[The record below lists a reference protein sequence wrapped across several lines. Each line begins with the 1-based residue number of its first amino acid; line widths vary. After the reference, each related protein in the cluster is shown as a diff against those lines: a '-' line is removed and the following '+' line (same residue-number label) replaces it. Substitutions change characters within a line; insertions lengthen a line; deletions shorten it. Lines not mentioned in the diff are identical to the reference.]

1 MFSGLKVVEIAS
13 FIAAPA
19 AATMLSDFGAD
30 VIKVEPPGLGDP
42 QRLLSSVPPSPAAP
56 GNYSWHLANRNKR
69 GMSVDLK
76 SDGGTEILKR
86 LVEWADVV
94 ITNFPH
100 GTREAL
106 HLGYEEVSG
115 WNPRVIYADITGFG
129 DAGPDARLPGF
140 DLTAFWSRSGL
151 LASTRDAGAPPTSPP
166 WGSGD
171 YTTATA
177 IYAAITT
184 ALYHRERT
192 GRGANV
198 GTSLLATGVWA
209 TGTLVSAALAGGKP
223 YELHDRK
230 QAGERADQCVSER
243 RRSLDHAG
251 RQAIGMAGIGQ
262 RHRAVRPVGRSA
274 LQPTRKAIGQ
284 HAAELADL
292 LDAEFSAQP
301 LAHLE
306 RGSRPSPHP
315 LRRHPDARGGG
326 RGSAAARG
334 RHRRAD
340 RGCHGPGVHGQQ
352 PDHPPRAGQGSVPAR
367 TRARRAQRRSPRTAG
382 IQRRRH
388 RPATGAEGDSRC
400 ARTGDS
406 EMTTTEVSTEL
417 VLTERHGEGVLTI
430 TINRPGAEERRQP
443 RGRGPAGSRAG

>member
-1 MFSGLKVVEIAS
+1 MTATTPESVFAGLKVVEIAS

-30 VIKVEPPGLGDP
+30 VIKVEPPGIGDP

-76 SDGGTEILKR
+76 SEGGTEILKR
-86 LVEWADVV
+86 LVQWADVV

-106 HLGYEEVSG
+106 HLGYEEVSS

-129 DAGPDARLPGF
+129 DAGPDAKLPGF

-151 LASTRDAGAPPTSPP
+151 LAATRDAGAPPTSPV

-223 YELHDRK
+223 YELHDRNRPVNAMTNAYQSGDGRWFMLAAK
-230 QAGERADQCVSER
+230 RSAWPTLANAIGRSELLADPRFADVQAIAENAGELAKTLDDEFRSRPLSHWKDALDAARIPYGVIQTPEEAAHDPQLRA
-243 RRSLDHAG
+243 
-251 RQAIGMAGIGQ
+251 AGIVVPIEDAPDLDYTVNNPITLRGLE
-262 RHRAVRPVGRSA
+262 RVPSRRAPEHGEHNDEI
-274 LQPTRKAIGQ
+274 LTQLG
-284 HAAELADL
+284 
-292 LDAEFSAQP
+292 FSAEDIAQ
-301 LAHLE
+301 
-306 RGSRPSPHP
+306 
-315 LRRHPDARGGG
+315 LREQNAIPVA
-326 RGSAAARG
+326 
-334 RHRRAD
+334 
-340 RGCHGPGVHGQQ
+340 
-352 PDHPPRAGQGSVPAR
+352 
-367 TRARRAQRRSPRTAG
+367 
-382 IQRRRH
+382 
-388 RPATGAEGDSRC
+388 
-400 ARTGDS
+400 S
-406 EMTTTEVSTEL
+406 EQETVK
-417 VLTERHGEGVLTI
+417 
-430 TINRPGAEERRQP
+430 
-443 RGRGPAGSRAG
+443 

>member
-1 MFSGLKVVEIAS
+1 MTTQPTQSVFSGLKVVEIAS

-76 SDGGTEILKR
+76 SAGGTEILKR

-106 HLGYEEVSG
+106 HLGYEEVSS

-192 GRGANV
+192 GLGANV

-209 TGTLVSAALAGGKP
+209 TGTLVSAALAGGKA
-223 YELHDRK
+223 YELHDRTAPVNALTNPY
-230 QAGERADQCVSER
+230 QSEDGR
-243 RRSLDHAG
+243 WLMLAARRSAWPVLANAIGRSDLLSDPRFSDAEAISDHA
-251 RQAIGMAGIGQ
+251 
-262 RHRAVRPVGRSA
+262 SA
-274 LQPTRKAIGQ
+274 L
-284 HAAELADL
+284 AEL
-292 LDAEFSAQP
+292 LDAEFRAQP
-301 LAHLE
+301 FAHWNEVLDEARIPFGVIQTPEEAAEDPQLRANDIVVPIEGAQDLEYTVNNPLTLRGLA
-306 RGSRPSPHP
+306 R
-315 LRRHPDARGGG
+315 
-326 RGSAAARG
+326 
-334 RHRRAD
+334 
-340 RGCHGPGVHGQQ
+340 
-352 PDHPPRAGQGSVPAR
+352 VPAR
-367 TRARRAQRRSPRTAG
+367 REPEHGEHNAEILEQLGFSADDVNQL
-382 IQRRRH
+382 Q
-388 RPATGAEGDSRC
+388 ATGAIPVAPEQ
-400 ARTGDS
+400 
-406 EMTTTEVSTEL
+406 EKV
-417 VLTERHGEGVLTI
+417 
-430 TINRPGAEERRQP
+430 Q
-443 RGRGPAGSRAG
+443 

>member
-1 MFSGLKVVEIAS
+1 MSTQTNQTTQTTQSVFSGLKVVEIAS

-56 GNYSWHLANRNKR
+56 GNYGWHLANRNKR
-69 GMSVDLK
+69 GMAIDLK
-76 SDGGTEILKR
+76 SEGGTTILKR
-86 LVEWADVV
+86 LVEWADVL

-115 WNPRVIYADITGFG
+115 WNPRIIYADITGFG
-129 DAGPDARLPGF
+129 DAGPDAGLPGF

-151 LASTRDAGAPPTSPP
+151 LAATRDAGAPPTAPV

-223 YELHDRK
+223 YELHDRTAPVNAMTNAY
-230 QAGERADQCVSER
+230 QSADGHW
-243 RRSLDHAG
+243 LMLAA
-251 RQAIGMAGIGQ
+251 RQSAWSTLANAIG
-262 RHRAVRPVGRSA
+262 RSDLLSDPRFA
-274 LQPTRKAIGQ
+274 DVKAIGQ
-284 HAAELADL
+284 HATELAELL
-292 LDAEFSAQP
+292 EAEFKAHP
-301 LAHLE
+301 LAHLKE
-306 RGSRPSPHP
+306 V
-315 LRRHPDARGGG
+315 LD
-326 RGSAAARG
+326 AARIPFG
-334 RHRRAD
+334 VIQTPEQAAEDPQLRA
-340 RGCHGPGVHGQQ
+340 
-352 PDHPPRAGQGSVPAR
+352 
-367 TRARRAQRRSPRTAG
+367 AG
-382 IQRRRH
+382 IVV
-388 RPATGAEGDSRC
+388 PIEGARDLEYTVNNPITLRGLARVPSRG
-400 ARTGDS
+400 AP
-406 EMTTTEVSTEL
+406 E
-417 VLTERHGEGVLTI
+417 HGEHNATVL
-430 TINRPGAEERRQP
+430 AELGFSADEIDQLREQKVIP
-443 RGRGPAGSRAG
+443 VAPEQEKAS

>member
-1 MFSGLKVVEIAS
+1 MTTDTTQTTEAVFSGLKVVEIAS

-76 SDGGTEILKR
+76 SEGGTEILKR

-171 YTTATA
+171 YTAATA

-223 YELHDRK
+223 YELHDRT
-230 QAGERADQCVSER
+230 APVNAMTNPYRTGD
-243 RRSLDHAG
+243 G
-251 RQAIGMAGIGQ
+251 RWIMLAARQSALPALANAIG
-262 RHRAVRPVGRSA
+262 RSDLLSDPRFSDA
-274 LQPTRKAIGQ
+274 DAIGQ

-292 LDAEFSAQP
+292 LDTEFRAQP
-301 LAHLE
+301 LAHLKE
-306 RGSRPSPHP
+306 V
-315 LRRHPDARGGG
+315 LDAARIPYGVIQTPEE
-326 RGSAAARG
+326 AAADPQLRAADIVVPIEGARDLDYTVNNPITLRG
-334 RHRRAD
+334 LARFPSRRA
-340 RGCHGPGVHGQQ
+340 P
-352 PDHPPRAGQGSVPAR
+352 
-367 TRARRAQRRSPRTAG
+367 
-382 IQRRRH
+382 
-388 RPATGAEGDSRC
+388 E
-400 ARTGDS
+400 
-406 EMTTTEVSTEL
+406 
-417 VLTERHGEGVLTI
+417 HGEHNDEVLAQLGFSADDI
-430 TINRPGAEERRQP
+430 GQLREQKVI
-443 RGRGPAGSRAG
+443 PAAPEQENAK

>member
-1 MFSGLKVVEIAS
+1 MMPTQTTQSVFSGLKVVEIAS

-69 GMSVDLK
+69 GMSIDLK
-76 SDGGTEILKR
+76 SEGGTEILKR
-86 LVEWADVV
+86 LVQWADVV

-177 IYAAITT
+177 VYAAITT

-192 GRGANV
+192 GQGANV

-209 TGTLVSAALAGGKP
+209 TGTLVSAALAGGNP
-223 YELHDRK
+223 YELHDRNK
-230 QAGERADQCVSER
+230 PVNALTNPYQSGDDRWFMLAA
-243 RRSLDHAG
+243 
-251 RQAIGMAGIGQ
+251 RQSVWPTLANAIG
-262 RHRAVRPVGRSA
+262 RSDLLEDPRFA
-274 LQPTRKAIGQ
+274 DAKAIGQ
-284 HAAELADL
+284 HGAELAKV
-292 LDAEFSAQP
+292 LDAEFSSQP
-301 LAHLE
+301 LAHWKEVLDQARVPYGVIQT
-306 RGSRPSPHP
+306 RGR
-315 LRRHPDARGGG
+315 GG
-326 RGSAAARG
+326 RGSAVARG
-334 RHRRAD
+334 
-340 RGCHGPGVHGQQ
+340 
-352 PDHPPRAGQGSVPAR
+352 
-367 TRARRAQRRSPRTAG
+367 
-382 IQRRRH
+382 
-388 RPATGAEGDSRC
+388 
-400 ARTGDS
+400 
-406 EMTTTEVSTEL
+406 
-417 VLTERHGEGVLTI
+417 
-430 TINRPGAEERRQP
+430 
-443 RGRGPAGSRAG
+443 